1 MVLQRMM
8 VIRNQGRGGTFMQP
22 AEEQQ
27 PAKLEDL
34 LRSGSVEDVE
44 AMLDAMHPDELLHE
58 VYVLA
63 PDDQRRLLALLPPER
78 AAALLE
84 VVSDAY
90 AADLI
95 EEMPTEHAAP
105 IVEELASDHR
115 VDVLSELDADDA
127 EAIIAELA
135 EEDADEIRELITYAA
150 DQAGGLMMT
159 EFASYPMSL
168 TVREVVEDLTR
179 EDIDY
184 HLLTVHYV
192 YVVVRKRKLK
202 GVIRIRDLVFADPGS
217 TIGELAKAAY
227 TVSPEASLNELENFF
242 DEHDIAAV
250 PVINTRGMLL
260 GIVRR
265 RAVLEALAERSEAD
279 SLKAAGI
286 IGGDELRSMPVS
298 VRSAR
303 RLSWLSVNI
312 VLNIIAASVIALYE
326 DTLTAVIALAVFL
339 PIVSDMSG
347 CSGNQAVAVSMR
359 ELTLGAA
366 LPRDVL
372 RVWRKEASVGI
383 INGVALG
390 LLLGLAAWAWKG
402 NAILGLVVGAA
413 LAINTVV
420 AVSIGGTVPLL
431 LKRFRF
437 DPAVASGPLLTTV
450 TDMCGFFLV
459 LSLASLVLPA
469 IS

>member
-1 MVLQRMM
+1 
-8 VIRNQGRGGTFMQP
+8 MQA
-22 AEEQQ
+22 AEDET
-27 PAKLEDL
+27 PVKLEEL
-34 LRSGSVEDVE
+34 LRSGSAEDVE
-44 AMLDAMHPDELLHE
+44 AMLDTMHPDELLHE

-63 PDDQRRLLALLPPER
+63 PDDQRRLLALLPPDR
-78 AAALLE
+78 AASLLE
-84 VVSDAY
+84 IVSDAH

-95 EEMPTEHAAP
+95 EEMPAQEAAP

-115 VDVLSELDADDA
+115 VDLLSELDAEDA

-135 EEDADEIRELITYAA
+135 EEDAEEIRELSTYAA

-159 EFASYPMSL
+159 EFASYPMAL

-179 EDIDY
+179 DDIDY

-192 YVVVRKRKLK
+192 YVVVIKRKLK
-202 GVIRIRDLVFADPGS
+202 GVIRIRDLVLSDLDS
-217 TIGELAKAAY
+217 KIGELARPAY
-227 TVSPEASLNELENFF
+227 TVLPDASLEELETFF

-250 PVINTRGMLL
+250 PVVNTRGMML

-265 RAVLEALAERSEAD
+265 RAVLEALAERSEAA

-303 RLSWLSVNI
+303 RLSWLSINI
-312 VLNIIAASVIALYE
+312 VLNIIAASVIAFYE

-359 ELTLGAA
+359 ELTLG
-366 LPRDVL
+366 
-372 RVWRKEASVGI
+372 I
-383 INGVALG
+383 INGLALG

-402 NAILGLVVGAA
+402 NPVLGLVVGAA

-431 LKRFRF
+431 LKRFKF

-450 TDMCGFFLV
+450 TDMFGFFLL

>member
-1 MVLQRMM
+1 
-8 VIRNQGRGGTFMQP
+8 MQT
-22 AEEQQ
+22 AEEEA
-27 PAKLEDL
+27 PVSLENLVRAGEKDH
-34 LRSGSVEDVE
+34 VE
-44 AMLDAMHPDELLHE
+44 AMLDALHPDELLHE
-58 VYVLA
+58 VYLLA
-63 PDDQRRLLALLPPER
+63 PDDQRKLLTLLSPEQ

-84 VVSDAY
+84 VVSDSY

-95 EEMPTEHAAP
+95 EELPAAQAAP
-105 IVEELASDHR
+105 IVEELSSDHR
-115 VDVLSELDADDA
+115 VDVLAELDAEDA

-135 EEDADEIRELITYAA
+135 EEDADEIRELITYAP

-184 HLLTVHYV
+184 HLVTVHYV
-192 YVVVRKRKLK
+192 YVVVRERKLK
-202 GVIRIRDLVFADPGS
+202 GVIRIRDLVFADPARK
-217 TIGELAKAAY
+217 IGELAKDAY
-227 TVSPEASLNELENFF
+227 TVPPDASLSDLENFF

-286 IGGDELRSMPVS
+286 IGGDELRSMPIA

-303 RLSWLSVNI
+303 RLSWLSINI
-312 VLNIIAASVIALYE
+312 VLNIIAASVIAFYE

-366 LPRDVL
+366 QPRDVL
-372 RVWRKEASVGI
+372 RVWGKEASVGI
-383 INGVALG
+383 INGIALG
-390 LLLGLAAWAWKG
+390 ILLGLAAWAWKCY
-402 NAILGLVVGAA
+402 AVLGLVVGAA
-413 LAINTVV
+413 LAVNTVV
-420 AVSIGGTVPLL
+420 AVSIGGTVPLI
-431 LKRFRF
+431 LKRFKF

-450 TDMCGFFLV
+450 TDMCGFFLL
-459 LSLASLVLPA
+459 LSLASMVLPA

>member
-1 MVLQRMM
+1 MQAAEQEV
-8 VIRNQGRGGTFMQP
+8 QG
-22 AEEQQ
+22 
-27 PAKLEDL
+27 KLRDL
-34 LRSGSVEDVE
+34 LQSGDAAAIA
-44 AMLDAMHPDELLHE
+44 AMLDALHPDERVHE
-58 VYVLA
+58 VYLLA
-63 PDDQRRLLALLPPER
+63 PDEQRRLLALLPPEK
-78 AAALLE
+78 AADLLE
-84 VVSDAY
+84 VVSDAH

-95 EEMPTEHAAP
+95 EEMPAEEAAP

-115 VDVLSELDADDA
+115 VDVLAELDSDDA
-127 EAIIAELA
+127 EAIIAELD
-135 EEDADEIRELITYAA
+135 EEDAEEIRELISYEP

-159 EFASYPMSL
+159 EYAYYPMSL

-179 EDIDY
+179 EDIEY
-184 HLLTVHYV
+184 SLLTVHYV
-192 YVVVRKRKLK
+192 YVVVQKHKLK
-202 GVIRIRDLVFADPGS
+202 GVIRIRDLVFADPS
-217 TIGELAKAAY
+217 LRIGELAKEAY
-227 TVSPEASLNELENFF
+227 TVSPEADLSELENFF
-242 DEHDIAAV
+242 DKHDIAAV
-250 PVINTRGMLL
+250 PVVNARGMML

-265 RAVLEALAERSEAD
+265 RAVLEALAEKSEAD

-286 IGGDELRSMPVS
+286 IGGDELRSMPVT

-303 RLSWLSVNI
+303 RLSWLSINI
-312 VLNIIAASVIALYE
+312 VLNIIAASVIAFYE

-372 RVWRKEASVGI
+372 RVWGKEASVGI
-383 INGVALG
+383 INGIALG
-390 LLLGLAAWAWKG
+390 LLLGLAAWIWKG
-402 NAILGLVVGAA
+402 NAVLGLVVGAA
-413 LAINTVV
+413 LAVNTIV

-431 LKRFRF
+431 LKRFNF

-450 TDMCGFFLV
+450 TDMCGFFLL

>member
-1 MVLQRMM
+1 
-8 VIRNQGRGGTFMQP
+8 MQA
-22 AEEQQ
+22 AEEERQ
-27 PAKLEDL
+27 ARLEDL
-34 LRSGSVEDVE
+34 LRSGRAEDVE
-44 AMLDAMHPDELLHE
+44 AMLDALHPDELLHE
-58 VYVLA
+58 IYVLD

-78 AAALLE
+78 AASLLE
-84 VVSDAY
+84 AVSDAH

-95 EEMPTEHAAP
+95 EEMPASTTAP

-135 EEDADEIRELITYAA
+135 EEDAVEIRELITYQP

-192 YVVVRKRKLK
+192 YVVVKHRKLK
-202 GVIRIRDLVFADPGS
+202 GVIRIRDLVFADPVRK
-217 TIGELAKAAY
+217 IGELAK
-227 TVSPEASLNELENFF
+227 EALAVLPDAELGELENFF

-250 PVINTRGMLL
+250 PVVNTRGMML

-265 RAVLEALAERSEAD
+265 RAVLEALAEKSEAD

-303 RLSWLSVNI
+303 RLSWLSINI
-312 VLNIIAASVIALYE
+312 VLNIIAASVIAFYE

-347 CSGNQAVAVSMR
+347 CSGNQAVAVTMR

-372 RVWRKEASVGI
+372 RVWGKEASVGI
-383 INGVALG
+383 INGIALG
-390 LLLGLAAWAWKG
+390 LLLGLAAWIWKG
-402 NAILGLVVGAA
+402 NAVLGMVVGAA

-431 LKRFRF
+431 LKRFKF

-450 TDMCGFFLV
+450 TDMCGFFLL

>member
-8 VIRNQGRGGTFMQP
+8 VFLNQGRGGTFMQP

-27 PAKLEDL
+27 PEKLEDL
-34 LRSGSVEDVE
+34 LRSGSVDDVE
-44 AMLDAMHPDELLHE
+44 AMLDVMHPDELLHE
-58 VYVLA
+58 VYVLT

-78 AAALLE
+78 AASLLE

-115 VDVLSELDADDA
+115 VDVLSELDAD
-127 EAIIAELA
+127 
-135 EEDADEIRELITYAA
+135 
-150 DQAGGLMMT
+150 
-159 EFASYPMSL
+159 
-168 TVREVVEDLTR
+168 VREVVEDLTR

-217 TIGELAKAAY
+217 TIGELAKEAY

-250 PVINTRGMLL
+250 PVINTRGMML

>member
-1 MVLQRMM
+1 
-8 VIRNQGRGGTFMQP
+8 MQ
-22 AEEQQ
+22 AAKEEM
-27 PAKLEDL
+27 AGSLADL
-34 LRSGSVEDVE
+34 LRSGSAEEVEDR
-44 AMLDAMHPDELLHE
+44 LDAMAPDELLHE
-58 VYVLA
+58 VYLLA
-63 PDDQRRLLALLPPER
+63 PGDQRRLLTLLSPER

-84 VVSDAY
+84 VVPDAH
-90 AADLI
+90 AANLI
-95 EEMPTEHAAP
+95 EEMHAAEAAP

-115 VDVLSELDADDA
+115 VDVLAELDADDA
-127 EAIIAELA
+127 EAIIAKLA
-135 EEDADEIRELITYAA
+135 EEDADEIRELITYAP

-159 EFASYPMSL
+159 EFASYPMSRS
-168 TVREVVEDLTR
+168 VREVVEDLTR

-192 YVVVRKRKLK
+192 YVVVKKRKLK
-202 GVIRIRDLVFADPGS
+202 GVIRIRDLVFADPERR
-217 TIGELAKAAY
+217 IGELAKDAY
-227 TVSPEASLNELENFF
+227 TVPPDASLSDLENFF

-250 PVINTRGMLL
+250 PVINTRGMML

-265 RAVLEALAERSEAD
+265 RAVLEALAEKSEAD

-286 IGGDELRSMPVS
+286 IGGDELRSMPIA

-303 RLSWLSVNI
+303 RLSWLSINI
-312 VLNIIAASVIALYE
+312 VLNIIAASVIAFHE

-372 RVWRKEASVGI
+372 RVLRKEASVGI
-383 INGVALG
+383 INGIALG
-390 LLLGLAAWAWKG
+390 VLLGLVAWAWKG

-413 LAINTVV
+413 LAVNTVI
-420 AVSIGGTVPLL
+420 AVSIGGTVPLI
-431 LKRFRF
+431 LKRFKF

-450 TDMCGFFLV
+450 TDMCGFFLL
-459 LSLASLVLPA
+459 LSLASMVLPA